1 MSWTE
6 EPFHIFIWEGFHM
19 DETLVKISKPLQMMK
34 ALLLSYVITGILLL
48 GLAFLLYQ
56 LGWGE
61 SQVNLGILV
70 IYILSCLVGG
80 FYMGKKAKSKRFL
93 WGIGLGAG
101 YALLLTAVTFLT
113 EHQTGDMKEALLMF
127 FLCMMGGAL
136 GGMLS

>member
-1 MSWTE
+1 
-6 EPFHIFIWEGFHM
+6 M

-48 GLAFLLYQ
+48 GLAFLLYK

-93 WGIGLGAG
+93 WGIALGAG